1 MNGQFLNFANI
12 DFCRKPILKNY
23 EDINFRRWPVIK
35 NFTDIN
41 FGGKSKKS
49 REFFPL
55 NYKRHNPTK
64 LSIIWNVFH
73 EQICDYFSKS
83 IGKWKFWNC
92 LKLVNITPVFKKGA
106 RTSRNN
112 YSKPVII
119 LPVFSKIFEKG
130 LPNQLLVFLSYQSFS
145 AAFEKRRTRKDATD
159 FSKAFDCSWRDLLIT
174 KLHAYSLDVS
184 SINLFQNY
192 LWNRKQKT
200 KVDSFFS

>member
-64 LSIIWNVFH
+64 LSIIWNVFD

-106 RTSRNN
+106 RISRNN

-145 AAFEKRRTRKDATD
+145 AAFEKRTTRKTV
-159 FSKAFDCSWRDLLIT
+159 
-174 KLHAYSLDVS
+174 Y
-184 SINLFQNY
+184 
-192 LWNRKQKT
+192 
-200 KVDSFFS
+200 